1 MRPIPRLNGKTR
13 YQSHSA
19 LIGRERI
26 RIQHAKP
33 RFVSCGR
40 RMASAQF
47 PRAQRVWANAF
58 LQCWENIANQTPT
71 IAAVAPQF
79 LVTSLHLVLEHLSV
93 FHHEPD
99 SSQFFDVLQR
109 VARDRDDIR
118 IRARR
123 HYANLSD
130 HVEHLR
136 RA

>member
-1 MRPIPRLNGKTR
+1 MD
-13 YQSHSA
+13 
-19 LIGRERI
+19 GRAGDSDGVADRSL
-26 RIQHAKP
+26 RSGYSLARQ
-33 RFVSCGR
+33 FLSGGR
-40 RMASAQF
+40 SQGASKLFRMAADEHASAQF

-123 HYANLSD
+123 HYAN
-130 HVEHLR
+130 
-136 RA
+136 